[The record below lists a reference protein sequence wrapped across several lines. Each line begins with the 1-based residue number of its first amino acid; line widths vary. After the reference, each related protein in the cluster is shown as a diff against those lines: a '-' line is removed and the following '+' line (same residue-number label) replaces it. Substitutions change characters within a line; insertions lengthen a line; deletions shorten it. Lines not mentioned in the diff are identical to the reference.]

1 MCYSTCSLNPMENEA
16 VVAELLRASNGALRL
31 VETAQLLPE
40 LARAAGLEHWSVV
53 PKADGVV
60 TASFE
65 AARAAGQSQ
74 VSRSMFPPSAEE
86 LPEMHLER
94 CVRIWPH
101 LGDTGGFF
109 VSVLEKVDAP
119 VDAPASRKR
128 KAVAV
133 EPAAAEAPVL
143 VAETPKL
150 AASVLAELPK
160 DEVVAVVDL
169 PHNLSDEP
177 FRPIDDTLAASVKS
191 FFGLSAE
198 FPMDQLLTRST
209 ESNKILLVSTG
220 VREALLAAAAGDE
233 FKAISGG
240 CRVLGRSNFNKT
252 NRECDFRLV
261 QEGVHL
267 LGPFLTKRVV
277 SIDSGEEFCQIASH
291 KAVEIK
297 SMQNESTRQILD
309 KLETGSLAVCCTG
322 SSGKLVW
329 AVGEKTDKT
338 LQLFVTKEERAQLVS
353 MVLPSQTFGFTAGTV
368 KQLGSPDMHVDF
380 GAGFIEGGPDGAQ
393 AEQ

>member
-16 VVAELLRASNGALRL
+16 VVAELLRASNGALQL
-31 VETAQLLPE
+31 VETAELLPE
-40 LARAAGLEHWSVV
+40 LARAAGLEDWSVV

-74 VSRSMFPPSAEE
+74 VSKSMFPPSAEE

-109 VSVLEKVDAP
+109 VSVLEKVEAP
-119 VDAPASRKR
+119 PSRKR
-128 KAVAV
+128 KAAAV
-133 EPAAAEAPVL
+133 EPAATEAPTL

-150 AASVLAELPK
+150 AAAVLAELPK

-177 FRPIDDTLAASVKS
+177 FRPIDDALSASVKS

-220 VREALLAAAAGDE
+220 VRETLLSAAPGDE

-267 LGPFLTKRVV
+267 LGPFLTKRVI

-291 KAVEIK
+291 KAVEIV
-297 SMQNESTRQILD
+297 SMQNESTRQALE

-322 SSGKLVW
+322 SSGKSVW

-353 MVLPSQTFGFTAGTV
+353 MVLPSQTFQYTAGTV